1 MATTDL
7 WTGMSSHDRFTENGA
22 VTHSTSGDELV
33 NFFFALGALRGADT
47 QRITNAF
54 SKAFFEDNELALKA
68 LFYARDVRGGQGERD
83 VFKTSL
89 SWLVEHRPELVLINL
104 DNIVKFGR
112 WSDLLSLMGTSI
124 EAEVISFWAM
134 SIKAK
139 DGLACKWAPREKST
153 HRKVATL
160 LRKEL
165 GMTPK
170 QYRKWLSAHT
180 SVVETQMCAQ
190 EWDSIAFPSV
200 PSRAMKIYRNA
211 FERNSTTFKP
221 WVEDLVKGASKVN
234 SKTLYPH
241 EIVRDI
247 SSYGINDN
255 QKSLLEAMWEQLPDY
270 FDGSTRSVLPII
282 DVSGSMDTPVGGY
295 GSGNSATCMDVA
307 IGLGMY
313 CAERTRG
320 PFQNKFVTFHSRPT
334 LVNIPQHYN
343 LWGRVDTVKRA
354 PWGGSTNFQATF
366 DLILNTAIRNK
377 LSQGDLP
384 NVVLCVSDMEFN
396 VATGSGYYYQE
407 QQTNFEVVKRKFEH
421 AGYKVPQLV
430 FWNVQSRS
438 DGNVP
443 VKFDDNGVALV
454 SGFSPSIMKMILS
467 SDELTPRTL
476 MLDTLNSER
485 YDSVRVP

>member
-7 WTGMSSHDRFTENGA
+7 WTGMSSHDSVTENGA

-33 NFFFALGALRGADT
+33 NFFFTLGALRGADT
-47 QRITNAF
+47 GRITNVF
-54 SKAFFEDNELALKA
+54 SKAFFQDNELALKA

-83 VFKTSL
+83 VFKASL
-89 SWLVEHRPELVLINL
+89 SWLAEHRSELVLINL

-165 GMTPK
+165 DMSPK

-190 EWDSIAFPSV
+190 DWDEIQFSSV
-200 PSRAMKIYRNA
+200 PSRAMKIYRSA
-211 FERNSTTFKP
+211 FERNSKTFKP
-221 WVEDLVKGASKVN
+221 WVDSLVKGEVKVN

-241 EIVRDI
+241 EIVRDTC
-247 SSYGINDN
+247 SYSITHD
-255 QKSLLEAMWEQLPDY
+255 QKSLLQAMWEQLPDY

-295 GSGNSATCMDVA
+295 GSGNSTKCMDVA
-307 IGLGMY
+307 VGLGMY

-320 PFQNKFVTFHSRPT
+320 PFRGKFVTFHSKPT
-334 LVNIPQHYN
+334 LINIPNTDFYS
-343 LWGRVDTVKRA
+343 RVQDVKRA
-354 PWGGSTNFQATF
+354 PWGGTTNFQATF
-366 DLILNTAIRNK
+366 DLILNTAVRNK
-377 LSQGDLP
+377 LSQSDLP
-384 NVVLCVSDMEFN
+384 DVVLCVSDMEFN
-396 VATGSGYYYQE
+396 VATGSGYYSQG
-407 QQTNFEVVKRKFEH
+407 QRTNFEVIKRKFKR

-485 YDSVRVP
+485 YATVRVP